1 LLGLFRIENVVH
13 QSHGHKSDLQLLF
26 VTASTDRKTKVRSV
40 YHTTYVMGVN
50 GDGESINP
58 RGGQIKTAHLGK
70 QPRRWSSPP
79 QGSGQA
85 PERPTGIPG

>member
-1 LLGLFRIENVVH
+1 
-13 QSHGHKSDLQLLF
+13 
-26 VTASTDRKTKVRSV
+26 
-40 YHTTYVMGVN
+40 MGVN